1 MEEGLLY
8 ILKKTISDAF
18 EKPIETID
26 INSDLVKDL
35 NLGEIDLVELGV
47 EIEKV
52 FAVVVNNIDYSK
64 YKTVGSILDL
74 IIEKLEIK

>member
-18 EKPIETID
+18 AKPIETID

-52 FAVVVNNIDYSK
+52 FAVVVNNIDYNK
-64 YKTVGSILDL
+64 YKTVGSILEL
-74 IIEKLEIK
+74 IKEKMEIK